1 MASNYLDKHRF
12 CEPHITDVVS
22 SDAGISV
29 VIPCCNEPAL
39 LTSLQALWDCERTAG
54 VVEVLVV
61 INAAEDATD
70 DILVQN
76 IQTAGDAR
84 EWIQLHNDEKLRY
97 FIIENND
104 LPKKHAG
111 VGLARKIGMDEAVAR
126 FNQIGNDKGVIVCFD
141 ADCSCDPNYL
151 KAIESHFNNNPLTPA
166 CSIYYEHPLHGDEF
180 SSEIYEGIINYEL
193 FLRYYR
199 QGLKYAGFPYA
210 YHTIGS
216 SMAVRSNI
224 YQQQGGMNKRQAGE
238 DFYFLQ
244 KIIPLGNFTEL
255 NTTKVIPS
263 PRPSLRVPFGTGKA
277 ISEWLQN
284 EKEQLLAYHP
294 QSFTDLKIL
303 FQQVLGLYALK
314 RERATGEFICSLP
327 ASVSEWLKLND
338 FEKHLEEIRA
348 NSSSQE
354 AFVKRFFNWFNA
366 FMVLKYVHFSRD
378 NHYPDVEVGKA
389 ATELLKQMGSKKGK
403 ASTNIQLLSF
413 YRQLDRR

>member
-1 MASNYLDKHRF
+1 MDAVS
-12 CEPHITDVVS
+12 EDV
-22 SDAGISV
+22 GISV
-29 VIPCCNEPAL
+29 VIPCCDEPAL
-39 LTSLQALWDCERTAG
+39 LTSLQALWDCERT
-54 VVEVLVV
+54 VCTVEVLVV
-61 INAAEDATD
+61 INASEDATD

-76 IQTAGDAR
+76 IRAAGDAV
-84 EWIQLHNDEKLRY
+84 EWIGLHSDEKLR
-97 FIIENND
+97 FFLIEKND

-126 FNQIGNDKGVIVCFD
+126 FNQIGNDEGIIVCFD

-151 KAIESHFNNNPLTPA
+151 KCIESHFSSNPLTPA
-166 CSIYYEHPLHGDEF
+166 CSIYFEHPLQGEEF
-180 SSEIYEGIINYEL
+180 GKEVYEGITNYEL

-199 QGLKYAGFPYA
+199 QGLRFAGFPYA

-216 SMAVRSNI
+216 SMAVRSHI

-244 KIIPLGNFTEL
+244 KIIPLGKFTEL
-255 NTTKVIPS
+255 ITTRVIPS

-277 ISEWLQN
+277 ISEWLEE
-284 EKEQLLAYHP
+284 EKEELLAYHP
-294 QSFTDLKIL
+294 QTFNDLKTFFL
-303 FQQVLGLYALK
+303 QVPGLYALIG
-314 RERATGEFICSLP
+314 EGAGSEFIRSLP
-327 ASVSEWLKLND
+327 VSIAEWLNMND

-348 NSSSQE
+348 NSSSQQ

-389 ATELLKQMGSKKGK
+389 ATELLEQTGANYGN
-403 ASTNIQLLSF
+403 ATTNRQLLAF
-413 YRQLDRR
+413 YRELDR